1 MMRSTQLL
9 RRWIASQEPK
19 QARLVTHDRGKDCER
34 DGWIEMFG
42 GGMADRQADGRS
54 FLEERQTGHRDAKMH
69 LAKEV
74 VRNGGQA
81 RELIGR
87 NGGRVEMGN
96 ATSVPMMVVTPHL
109 RKVSMCE
116 QNGECRM

>member
-1 MMRSTQLL
+1 MDEVF
-9 RRWIASQEPK
+9 W
-19 QARLVTHDRGKDCER
+19 
-34 DGWIEMFG
+34 

-54 FLEERQTGHRDAKMH
+54 FLEERPTGHRDANMH

-81 RELIGR
+81 RDLIGR

-96 ATSVPMMVVTPHL
+96 ATSMPMMVVTPHF
-109 RKVSMCE
+109 RKVYVSRTG
-116 QNGECRM
+116 NGECEGEVQLLCVTGAECGRGER